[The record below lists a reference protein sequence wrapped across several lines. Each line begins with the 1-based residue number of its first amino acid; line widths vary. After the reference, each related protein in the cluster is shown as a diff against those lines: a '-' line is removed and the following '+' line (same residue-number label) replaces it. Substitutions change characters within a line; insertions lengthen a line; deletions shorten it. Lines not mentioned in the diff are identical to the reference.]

1 MAGILLNFDSKGA
14 GLIVIL
20 RHKGN
25 LYKKSNNLRTT
36 ITTIMKLLLKSYLH
50 SIMGRK
56 ILKYLNR
63 LQEGEK
69 VEFITSKWWREKIG
83 KLIAC
88 KRGSGSLMYNFSW
101 DDKKKIFS
109 RTLNICMYLEQ
120 SRILVLFFIRLFPI
134 FTAKFSIWYLQFSG
148 KLFLGSITQ
157 RLLGVIYVRKL
168 CTSVP
173 YFGEGFLL

>member
-69 VEFITSKWWREKIG
+69 VEFITSK
-83 KLIAC
+83 
-88 KRGSGSLMYNFSW
+88 
-101 DDKKKIFS
+101 
-109 RTLNICMYLEQ
+109 
-120 SRILVLFFIRLFPI
+120 
-134 FTAKFSIWYLQFSG
+134 
-148 KLFLGSITQ
+148 
-157 RLLGVIYVRKL
+157 
-168 CTSVP
+168 
-173 YFGEGFLL
+173 